1 MTACLV
7 FIDEIS
13 RTRQLK
19 SSWSEAPV
27 VEDSLLDSYRSGLKA
42 MSLFSQESN
51 LMREFAAILIPS
63 ISNSFH
69 FSRIS
74 THQGSRSFRSDLTA
88 ALTLLDTWTTHSS
101 RTLLHFPSFAYTS
114 PIYPIL
120 IEFPNH
126 IIPRIIPSL

>member
-27 VEDSLLDSYRSGLKA
+27 VEDSLLESYRNGLKA

-51 LMREFAAILIPS
+51 LMREFAVLS
-63 ISNSFH
+63 MSFPVLTSSD
-69 FSRIS
+69 SRLS
-74 THQGSRSFRSDLTA
+74 T
-88 ALTLLDTWTTHSS
+88 
-101 RTLLHFPSFAYTS
+101 Y
-114 PIYPIL
+114 
-120 IEFPNH
+120 
-126 IIPRIIPSL
+126 